1 MTSLALKNIGK
12 KYGNLTVIQDMHLE
26 INSGEFMVLV
36 GPSGCGKSTLL
47 RMIAG
52 LESVTAGSLMIDGKD
67 VKQLSPKDRGIAMVF
82 QSYALYPHMT
92 VAQNIGFALKLAGM
106 PVGEVKTKT
115 NEVADILRISD
126 LLTKKPGQL
135 SGGQKQR
142 VAMGRAM
149 VRSPKVFLFDEP
161 LSNLDAQL
169 RVTMR
174 AEIAELH
181 KRLGVTMIY
190 VTHDQVEAMTLAD
203 RIAVFNKG
211 KIEQIGAPL
220 DVYNDPHTIFVARF
234 IGTPPMNV
242 VEAALLNLPG
252 DFIKGA
258 HLGIRPEHVST
269 ERRNR
274 DVSLGMGKLRLIEPL
289 GSVVL
294 QHFRLGSGS
303 HSFVVETR
311 SNKSG
316 LGENAELFAQAE
328 HLYWFDA
335 QGQRIKGK

>member
-1 MTSLALKNIGK
+1 
-12 KYGNLTVIQDMHLE
+12 
-26 INSGEFMVLV
+26 MVLV

-52 LESVTAGSLMIDGKD
+52 LEKVTAGSLSIDGND

-106 PVGEVKTKT
+106 AASEVKSRTS
-115 NEVADILRISD
+115 EVAEVLRISD

-220 DVYNDPHTIFVARF
+220 EVYNDPRSVFVARF

-242 VEAALLNLPG
+242 IAASLLKIPADL
-252 DFIKGA
+252 IKGM

-269 ERRNR
+269 TGGSGT
-274 DVSLGMGKLRLIEPL
+274 VSLGVGKLRLVEPL

-294 QHFRLGSGS
+294 QHFRIGTGDDSI
-303 HSFVVETR
+303 VVESR
-311 SNKSG
+311 SANSAVA
-316 LGENAELFAQAE
+316 NQAELFARTDR
-328 HLYWFDA
+328 LYWFDSH
-335 QGQRIKGK
+335 GLRIEGN